1 MDRELILLLDKL
13 ERRVGTLE
21 SLQVA
26 ITPANPSGAV
36 ALQATTPGTAQTG
49 NANVSG
55 TVKADIVTA
64 TTKIQLNG
72 VTVLENGTSFPGSPS
87 TNQRFFRTD
96 LGRDYL
102 YDGTRWLSTQE
113 YTLQLLPRGTQ
124 PFTAAGGT
132 TANIFDFDCSIPGY
146 NDTGWNGIYVTSFS
160 IIFFSGTAQSGTNFY
175 AVRLYAL
182 GGAGTVTL
190 ANNNTQNATVANTWT
205 PRGITVTP
213 LAMATTIG
221 GLEMAIDQTGLPGN
235 FFMYASV
242 GFRKIG

>member
-1 MDRELILLLDKL
+1 
-13 ERRVGTLE
+13 
-21 SLQVA
+21 
-26 ITPANPSGAV
+26 
-36 ALQATTPGTAQTG
+36 
-49 NANVSG
+49 
-55 TVKADIVTA
+55 
-64 TTKIQLNG
+64 

-87 TNQRFFRTD
+87 TNQRYFRTD
-96 LGRDYL
+96 LGHEYY
-102 YDGTRWLSTQE
+102 YDGTRWLTSQE

-160 IIFFSGTAQSGTNFY
+160 IIFFSGTAQSGTNYY

-213 LAMATTIG
+213 LAMGTGIG
-221 GLEMAIDQTGLPGN
+221 GLEMAIDQTGSPGN